1 MNDFELF
8 WSHYPLKKAKGAA
21 KKKFESLQKTKQLPD
36 VNVLIKAIQ
45 DQTKE
50 KAHLRN
56 QNRFCP
62 EWKHPSTWLNQS
74 CWTDVCILPQERK
87 PQGARVLT
95 SFDILQKAG
104 NVLMKSGHKSF
115 DDYCRQLHISDYD
128 RECVLMAANGGPRN
142 VKTLAQGMLK
152 EA

>member
-8 WSHYPLKKAKGAA
+8 WSHYPLKKSKGAA

-50 KAHLRN
+50 KKHLQG
-56 QNRFCP
+56 QNRFVP
-62 EWKHPSTWLNQS
+62 EWKHPSTWLNQE
-74 CWTDVCILPQERK
+74 CWGDVCILPPERK
-87 PQGARVLT
+87 PQGVRILT
-95 SFDILQKAG
+95 GFDTLQRAHNILCNMGRAKFESFC
-104 NVLMKSGHKSF
+104 N
-115 DDYCRQLHISDYD
+115 QLHISDYD